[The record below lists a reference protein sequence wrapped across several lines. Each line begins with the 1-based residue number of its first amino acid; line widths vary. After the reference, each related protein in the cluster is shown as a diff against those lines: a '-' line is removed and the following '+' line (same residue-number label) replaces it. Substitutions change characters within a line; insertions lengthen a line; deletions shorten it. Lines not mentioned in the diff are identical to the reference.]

1 MRRRAA
7 AAATNPC
14 PGGTA
19 LAPLLLPL
27 LLLLL
32 ENDEEAEQNQN
43 QNRKGKAKVKGKSQ
57 TPSSREAKPEVPEE
71 KRTGDEL
78 QCPQE
83 EEEEQEQR
91 AAAGAVRGGEVE
103 HGEQLRPTSVLD
115 RESDG
120 QTGTSGLPT
129 IITTA
134 SGRASERKGGGGRLG
149 RFGQQAAIGEEQ
161 DEADAE
167 DGGQRAGGRAI
178 STMKGLFKNKPRT
191 PAELVRVTRDML
203 STLDAMPQS
212 RVDARKEEKVLQLV
226 AASNFA
232 SVSKCVQFS
241 SQVVSLLNDLNRNIR
256 DMKNILYGS
265 SETEPVPETCAQ
277 LTNEIFKD
285 NTFRLL
291 IQCLPKL
298 DLELESL
305 HCSTRFSVLRVKF
318 CTQKTSGVDLA
329 RKDST
334 QVVANLQRQQVQ
346 SRLIACDYLEKNRD
360 LLDILVAGYKNPEI
374 ALHYGTMLR
383 ECIRHQSIARFVL
396 ESGNVEK
403 FFVYVELPNFDVAS
417 DASATFKELLTR
429 HKSTVADYFAR
440 NFEWFFG
447 EFNRRLLES
456 TNYITKRQAVK
467 DDSKNIQIEAFH
479 VFKVFVSNPSKPPE
493 IVSILLANRHK
504 LLRFLNDFKTE
515 KEQRQDD
522 DDDDDGN
529 WGPLGSV
536 LPSLLN
542 FVYTSGN
549 GAW

>member
-1 MRRRAA
+1 
-7 AAATNPC
+7 
-14 PGGTA
+14 
-19 LAPLLLPL
+19 
-27 LLLLL
+27 
-32 ENDEEAEQNQN
+32 
-43 QNRKGKAKVKGKSQ
+43 
-57 TPSSREAKPEVPEE
+57 
-71 KRTGDEL
+71 
-78 QCPQE
+78 
-83 EEEEQEQR
+83 
-91 AAAGAVRGGEVE
+91 
-103 HGEQLRPTSVLD
+103 
-115 RESDG
+115 
-120 QTGTSGLPT
+120 
-129 IITTA
+129 
-134 SGRASERKGGGGRLG
+134 
-149 RFGQQAAIGEEQ
+149 
-161 DEADAE
+161 
-167 DGGQRAGGRAI
+167 
-178 STMKGLFKNKPRT
+178 MKGLFKNKPRT

-203 STLDAMPQS
+203 STLDSMPQS
-212 RVDARKEEKVLQLV
+212 RVDARKEEK
-226 AASNFA
+226 
-232 SVSKCVQFS
+232 
-241 SQVVSLLNDLNRNIR
+241 LNDLNRNIR

-298 DLELESL
+298 DLE
-305 HCSTRFSVLRVKF
+305 
-318 CTQKTSGVDLA
+318 A

-346 SRLIACDYLEKNRD
+346 SRLIACDYLENNKD

-429 HKSTVADYFAR
+429 HKSTVADYFSR
-440 NFEWFFG
+440 NFDWFFG

-467 DDSKNIQIEAFH
+467 LLGDMLLDRSNLPSMMRYISSKENLIILMNLLRDDSKNIQIEAFH

-515 KEQRQDD
+515 KEDEQFDSDKAAVIYAIQNLDSKQDK
-522 DDDDDGN
+522 
-529 WGPLGSV
+529 P
-536 LPSLLN
+536 PS
-542 FVYTSGN
+542 
-549 GAW
+549 